1 MPQLKQPPLKAQ
13 SPELSHQQH
22 AGQTGTEHNTAHPR
36 VPSSTGRQ
44 TTLWGHH
51 SFFWP
56 RTSYITQSQSTS
68 SSARQSLPSSRGS
81 ATPLKW
87 ELNHSFRIKQSL
99 SRCQKAPSERA
110 KRRAPVPRAS
120 RTLSTAFTDRAA
132 STQPHTL
139 PWRKGPRAPSH
150 AEHRA
155 HTVLQLALQLL
166 IGNLHAKRSSTRV
179 T

>member
-1 MPQLKQPPLKAQ
+1 MPQLKQPLLEAQ
-13 SPELSHQQH
+13 SPELSHQQR

-44 TTLWGHH
+44 TTLRGHH

-56 RTSYITQSQSTS
+56 RTSHITQSQSTS

-110 KRRAPVPRAS
+110 KEKGSGATGQQDPIHGLHGQSCFNTTPYITLEKRPQSSVPR
-120 RTLSTAFTDRAA
+120 
-132 STQPHTL
+132 
-139 PWRKGPRAPSH
+139 
-150 AEHRA
+150 
-155 HTVLQLALQLL
+155 
-166 IGNLHAKRSSTRV
+166 
-179 T
+179 